1 MLTSTRPFGALLREW
16 RERRRVSQLSLAT
29 EAGISTKH
37 LSFME
42 TGRSQPSRDMIMRVA
57 EQLEIPLRERNALLV
72 AAGFAA
78 MYPERPLDDG
88 ALDGARTAI
97 LAVLNGHMPHP
108 ALAVDRHWK
117 LIAANAAV
125 PPLLAGVDRSLLQP
139 TTNVLRLSLHPRGL
153 APRIRNLGAWRDH
166 LLHRLRR
173 QIEVTADRE
182 LSSLL
187 AELSTYPVSNEK
199 ADELPHGFANVA
211 VPLQLETEHGV
222 LNLISTTTV
231 FGTPVDVTLSEV
243 AIEAF
248 FPADPATVRLLTARA
263 S

>member
-42 TGRSQPSRDMIMRVA
+42 TGRSQPSRDMIMRLA
-57 EQLEIPLRERNALLV
+57 EELEIPLRERNALLT
-72 AAGFAA
+72 AAGFAPV
-78 MYPERPLDDG
+78 YPERTLEDA
-88 ALDGARTAI
+88 ALGGARAAI
-97 LAVLNGHMPHP
+97 LAVLDGHMPHP

-117 LIAANAAV
+117 LVAANAAV
-125 PPLLAGVDRSLLQP
+125 PPLLAGVDKSLMDP
-139 TTNVLRLSLHPRGL
+139 TPNVLRLSLHPRGL
-153 APRIRNLGAWRDH
+153 APRIKNLGAWRDH

-182 LSSLL
+182 LMSLC
-187 AELSTYPVSNEK
+187 AELSAYPVDEAK
-199 ADELPHGFANVA
+199 AEDLAQGFADIA
-211 VPLQLETEHGV
+211 VPLVLETERGV

-231 FGTPVDVTLSEV
+231 FGTPLDVTLSEI

-248 FPADPATVRLLTARA
+248 FPGDQATARLLAARA